1 MWNTLCRVSRK
12 FLTFAIVIFGKREPT
27 VFRSILE
34 ELPRTSANKRR
45 LHAHPLSA
53 WALVVFGDGPA
64 GSSSPKMDCLIM
76 KVPHASFFEKYRKQH
91 TSMKPSS
98 NEKEDRPP
106 PVWSFRH
113 LAEKLLEGH
122 ECFRQAAERLRERKW
137 CFRHMAG
144 ILRGEKW
151 RFRHVAG
158 IVREEKQCFRQMAGM
173 LRKEKQR
180 FRQVAGVFKLF
191 Y

>member
-53 WALVVFGDGPA
+53 WALVVFGDVPA

-76 KVPHASFFEKYRKQH
+76 KVLRAFFSKRYRY
-91 TSMKPSS
+91 TNRDMKTLS
-98 NEKEDRPP
+98 NNYKDGRPP
-106 PVWSFRH
+106 PD
-113 LAEKLLEGH
+113 
-122 ECFRQAAERLRERKW
+122 
-137 CFRHMAG
+137 
-144 ILRGEKW
+144 
-151 RFRHVAG
+151 
-158 IVREEKQCFRQMAGM
+158 
-173 LRKEKQR
+173 
-180 FRQVAGVFKLF
+180 
-191 Y
+191 